1 MMWRFGDPNRPE
13 PGPVPVFRNLQS
25 EEQSNVRLN
34 SIKLSG
40 FKSFVDPTN
49 FQVPGQLVG
58 VVGPNGCGKSNIID
72 AVRWVLGESKASELR
87 GESMQDVI
95 FNGTTTRK
103 PAGRSSVELMFDNSE
118 GKAAGPWGRYTEIA
132 VKRTLTRDG
141 TSTYYINNQAVRR
154 RDIQDIF
161 LGTGL
166 GPRAYAIIG
175 QGMISRIIEAR
186 PEELRIFLEE
196 AAGVSKY
203 KERRRETENRLQDTR
218 ENLIR
223 VEDILRELNANLE
236 KLTAQAAVAQ
246 KFRELQGDQEEKQK
260 LLWLL
265 RKNEAKGEQE
275 KVVRDIEKART
286 DLEEQTAQLRHVE
299 TELEH
304 TRQAHYAGGDRMH
317 QAQGHLYQTNSE
329 IGSLEA
335 QIKFV
340 IESRNRLQS
349 QLNSLTAQRDQ
360 WQRQGTQ
367 YQDDLA
373 EAGLH
378 LAEHAAR
385 VAQAQQAAQHQ
396 HNALPALEQAW
407 RESQLKTTESRGK
420 IMQAQQQIELES
432 AHQRNASNIL
442 ANLTV
447 RRERLSQEQGGL
459 SLPDT
464 THLSNLKTQLAEKQ
478 AAWEE
483 ANQQLQ
489 HAQEQQ
495 PKLEEEGRAAQQQ
508 LNAETANKAQLE
520 ARLAALKQL
529 QESVQS
535 QGKVQPWLKKHEL
548 GELPRLWQKL
558 HIDAGWET
566 ALESVLRERTSA
578 LEVSNLDWAK
588 AFFNDAPPA
597 KLALFTPNP
606 GAAAAGAEAPAG
618 LKPFLNLLQL
628 NDPGLRALMQ
638 DWLHNAFVA
647 EDTAAAFVDR
657 AKLPLGAYFVTKQGH
672 VIGKASVRFYAAD
685 SEQDGMLARQQEIE
699 NISKQ
704 TRAQQM
710 LADEA
715 KSRAVRADA
724 ALSQATQRMQE
735 IRLRANT
742 LTQTVHGLQLDV
754 MKLSEVQERFNQ
766 RSSQIVADLAE
777 IATHEAEQQQ
787 IKSESEAKFEQLDV
801 ELARIQEAHED
812 GQTAYLAKEQQ
823 LNDARGH
830 LRELERT
837 AQEAEFAEKSHRN
850 KIDELKR
857 SIATALEQAAQ
868 LFANMEQGQLEL
880 GTLDDQAAQAGLQS
894 LLEKRSDQE
903 RALADTRHELDQLT
917 QKLRQHEEA
926 RMQAERSLQPQR
938 DRITELQLKEQAA
951 RLNQEQ
957 YAQQLAEAQA
967 DEAALAEKLTGDL
980 KPSYLQGEVT
990 RLTNAIA
997 ALGAVN
1003 LAALDELAQASERK
1017 NFLDAQNADLTEAIN
1032 TLQDAIHKIDKETRA
1047 LLQDTFDQ
1055 VNRHFGELF
1064 PVLFGG
1070 GNAKLIMT
1078 GEEILDSGVQVMAQP
1093 PGKKNATI
1101 HLLSG
1106 GEKALTAT
1114 ALVFSI
1120 FQLNPAPFCLLDE
1133 VDAPLDDA
1141 NTERFCNLVKR
1152 MSASTQ
1158 FLFISH
1164 NKIAMEMAQQ
1174 LIGVTMQEQG
1184 VSRIVAV
1191 DMASAASFAAE
1202 EQAA

>member
-1 MMWRFGDPNRPE
+1 M
-13 PGPVPVFRNLQS
+13 
-25 EEQSNVRLN
+25 RLT

-95 FNGTTTRK
+95 FNGSTNRK
-103 PAGRSSVELMFDNSE
+103 PAGRSSVELVFDNGD
-118 GKAAGPWGRYTEIA
+118 GKAAGQWSQYAEIA

-141 TSTYYINNQAVRR
+141 TSTYYINNQSVRR

-203 KERRRETENRLQDTR
+203 KERRRETENRLHDTR
-218 ENLIR
+218 ENLTR

-236 KLTAQAAVAQ
+236 KLEAQAAVA
-246 KFRELQGDQEEKQK
+246 KRFHDLQGDQEEKQK

-265 RKNEAKGEQE
+265 RKNEAKAEQE
-275 KVVRDIEKART
+275 KFFREIEKAQT
-286 DLEEQTAQLRHVE
+286 DLEEQTAKLRHVE

-304 TRQAHYAGGDRMH
+304 MRQSHYAAGDRLH

-340 IESRNRLQS
+340 IESRTRLQT
-349 QLNSLTAQRDQ
+349 QLNSLTVQRDQ

-367 YQDDLA
+367 HQDDLA
-373 EAGLH
+373 EAEIH
-378 LAEHAAR
+378 LEEQGMR
-385 VAQAQQAAQHQ
+385 VEQAQQSVQDC
-396 HNALPALEQAW
+396 NDSLPTLEQAW
-407 RESQLKTTESRGK
+407 REAQLKTTESRGK
-420 IMQAQQQIELES
+420 IMQIQQQIELES

-442 ANLTV
+442 NGLTT
-447 RRERLSQEQGGL
+447 RRERLMQEKSGL
-459 SLPDT
+459 NMPDDV
-464 THLSNLKTQLAEKQ
+464 HLNNLKLQLEEKQ
-478 AAWEE
+478 ATLEE
-483 ANQQLQ
+483 SGMQLEE
-489 HAQEQQ
+489 AQEQL
-495 PKLEEEGRAAQQQ
+495 PRLEEERRAAQE
-508 LNAETANKAQLE
+508 LVNKESTANGQLE
-520 ARLAALKQL
+520 ARLTALKQL

-535 QGKVQPWLKKHEL
+535 QGKVQPWLEKHEL
-548 GELPRLWQKL
+548 AKLPRLWQKL
-558 HIDAGWET
+558 HIEQGWET
-566 ALESVLRERTSA
+566 ALESVLRERMSA

-597 KLALFTPNP
+597 KLALFAPNP
-606 GAAAAGAEAPAG
+606 AAAPAAPPPAG
-618 LKPFLNLLQL
+618 LKPFINLLQL
-628 NDPGLRALMQ
+628 NDPGLRALLQ
-638 DWLHNAFVA
+638 DWLHNVFLAD
-647 EDTAAAFVDR
+647 DTASAFADR
-657 AKLPLGAYFVTKQGH
+657 SKLPAGACFVTRQGH
-672 VIGKASVRFYAAD
+672 VVSQSSVRFYASD

-699 NISKQ
+699 NITKQ
-704 TRAQQM
+704 QRVQSM

-715 KSRAVRADA
+715 KSRAVRAEA
-724 ALSQATQRMQE
+724 ALTGATQRLQE
-735 IRLRANT
+735 LRQRVNG
-742 LTQTVHGLQLDV
+742 LTQAVHSLQIEV

-766 RSSQIVADLAE
+766 RSTQIVADLAE
-777 IATHEAEQQQ
+777 IEAQEVEQQH
-787 IKSESEAKFEQLDV
+787 IKAESEAKFEQLDI
-801 ELARIQEAHED
+801 ELAELQESHEN
-812 GQTAYLAKEQQ
+812 GQTDYLGKEQQ
-823 LNDARGH
+823 LNDARQK
-830 LRELERT
+830 LRELERA
-837 AQEAEFAEKSHRN
+837 AQESEFAEKSQRN
-850 KIDELKR
+850 KIEELKR

-868 LFANMEQGQLEL
+868 LFASMEQGSLEL
-880 GTLDDQAAQAGLQS
+880 ESLDDQAAQAGLQS
-894 LLEKRSDQE
+894 LLDKRSEQE
-903 RALADTRHELDQLT
+903 RALADARHELDQLS
-917 QKLRQHEEA
+917 QQLRQHEEN
-926 RMQAERSLQPQR
+926 RMQSERSLQPQR

-957 YAQQLAEAQA
+957 FTQALADTQA
-967 DEAALAEKLTGDL
+967 DEAALSEKLTSEMR
-980 KPSYLQGEVT
+980 PSYLQGEVT

-1003 LAALDELAQASERK
+1003 LAALDELATASERK
-1017 NFLDAQNADLTEAIN
+1017 NFLDSQHADLTEAMN
-1032 TLQDAIHKIDKETRA
+1032 TLEDAIHKIDIETRG
-1047 LLQDTFDQ
+1047 LLQDTFDK
-1055 VNRHFGELF
+1055 VNTHFAELF
-1064 PVLFGG
+1064 PILFGG
-1070 GNAKLIMT
+1070 GQAKLIMT
-1078 GEEILDSGVQVMAQP
+1078 GDEILDSGVQVMAQP

-1114 ALVFSI
+1114 ALVFSM

-1141 NTERFCNLVKR
+1141 NTERFCNMVKR
-1152 MSASTQ
+1152 MSVHTQ

-1164 NKIAMEMAQQ
+1164 NKIAMEMANQ

-1191 DMASAASFAAE
+1191 DMESAVNLTAE

>member
-1 MMWRFGDPNRPE
+1 M
-13 PGPVPVFRNLQS
+13 
-25 EEQSNVRLN
+25 RLT

-58 VVGPNGCGKSNIID
+58 VVGPNGCGKSNIMD

-95 FNGTTTRK
+95 FNGSTTRK
-103 PAGRSSVELMFDNSE
+103 PAGRASVELVFDNAD
-118 GKAAGPWGRYTEIA
+118 GRAAGQWSQYAEIA

-186 PEELRIFLEE
+186 PEDLRIFLEE

-203 KERRRETENRLQDTR
+203 KERRRETENRLHDTR
-218 ENLIR
+218 ENLTR

-236 KLTAQAAVAQ
+236 KLEAQAAVAQ
-246 KFRELQGDQEEKQK
+246 KFRELQADQEEKQK

-265 RKNEAKGEQE
+265 RKNEAKTEQE
-275 KVVRDIEKART
+275 KFFREIERAQT
-286 DLEEQTAQLRHVE
+286 ELEEQTAKLRHVE

-304 TRQAHYAGGDRMH
+304 MRQAHYAAGDRMH

-340 IESRNRLQS
+340 IESRNRLQT
-349 QLNSLTAQRDQ
+349 QLNSLKAQRDQ
-360 WQRQGTQ
+360 WQSQGQ
-367 YQDDLA
+367 QQQEELA
-373 EAGLH
+373 EAEMH
-378 LAEHAAR
+378 LEEHGMRVEQAQHAA
-385 VAQAQQAAQHQ
+385 QQQNEQ
-396 HNALPALEQAW
+396 LPALELAW
-407 RESQLKTTESRGK
+407 REAQTKTTESRAR
-420 IMQAQQQIELES
+420 IMQAQQRIELES

-442 ANLTV
+442 ANLAS
-447 RRERLSQEQGGL
+447 RRERLMQEKNGMA
-459 SLPDT
+459 LPDT
-464 THLSNLKTQLAEKQ
+464 AHLGNLKMQLEEKQ
-478 AAWEE
+478 AALEE
-483 ANQQLQ
+483 
-489 HAQEQQ
+489 AQEQLEAAQ
-495 PKLEEEGRAAQQQ
+495 EQLPKLEEERRAAQQQ
-508 LNAETANKAQLE
+508 FNAETASNAQLE
-520 ARLAALKQL
+520 ARLSALKQL
-529 QESVQS
+529 QENVQT
-535 QGKVQPWLKKHEL
+535 QGKVQPWLQKHEL

-558 HIDAGWET
+558 HVDQGWET

-588 AFFNDAPPA
+588 AFFGDAPPA
-597 KLALFTPNP
+597 KLALYSPNAT
-606 GAAAAGAEAPAG
+606 AAPAGEAPAG
-618 LKPFLNLLQL
+618 LKPFINLLQL

-638 DWLHNAFVA
+638 DWLNNVFVA
-647 EDTAAAFVDR
+647 EDVNAAFIDR
-657 AKLPLGAYFVTKQGH
+657 VKLPSGGCLVTRQGH
-672 VIGKASVRFYAAD
+672 IVGRSSVRFYASD

-699 NISKQ
+699 NITKQ
-704 TRAQQM
+704 LRAQQM

-715 KSRAVRADA
+715 KSRTVRADA
-724 ALSQATQRMQE
+724 ALSQATQRLQE
-735 IRLRANT
+735 LRQRT
-742 LTQTVHGLQLDV
+742 GSLTQAAHALQIEV
-754 MKLSEVQERFNQ
+754 MKLTEVQERFNQ
-766 RSSQIVADLAE
+766 RSTQIEADLAE
-777 IATHEAEQQQ
+777 IAAQEAEQQQ
-787 IKSESEAKFEQLDV
+787 AKAESEARFEQLDI
-801 ELARIQEAHED
+801 ELAELQEHHEN
-812 GQTAYLAKEQQ
+812 GQTDYLAREQQ
-823 LNDARGH
+823 LNGARMR
-830 LRELERT
+830 LRDLERA

-850 KIDELKR
+850 KIEELKR
-857 SIATALEQAAQ
+857 NIATALEQSAK
-868 LFANMEQGQLEL
+868 LFASMEQGHLEL
-880 GTLDDQAAQAGLQS
+880 ESLDDQAAQAGLQA
-894 LLEKRSDQE
+894 LLEKRSEQE
-903 RALADTRHELDQLT
+903 RALADARHELDQLT
-917 QKLRQHEEA
+917 QKLRHADEA
-926 RMQAERSLQPQR
+926 RMQGERSLQPLR
-938 DRITELQLKEQAA
+938 DRIMELQLKEQAA

-957 YAQQLAEAQA
+957 YAQQLLEAQA
-967 DEAALAEKLTGDL
+967 DEAALAEKLNPDMR
-980 KPSYLQGEVT
+980 PSYLQGEVT

-997 ALGAVN
+997 ALGPVN

-1017 NFLDAQNADLTEAIN
+1017 NFLDAQNADLIEAIS
-1032 TLQDAIHKIDKETRA
+1032 TLEDAINKIDRETRD
-1047 LLQDTFDQ
+1047 LLQDTFDK
-1055 VNRHFGELF
+1055 VNKHFGELF
-1064 PVLFGG
+1064 PILFGG
-1070 GNAKLIMT
+1070 GQAKLIMT

-1114 ALVFSI
+1114 ALVFSM

-1141 NTERFCNLVKR
+1141 NTERFCNMVKR
-1152 MSASTQ
+1152 MSSQTQ

-1191 DMASAASFAAE
+1191 DMESAANFATQA
-1202 EQAA
+1202 QAA

>member
-1 MMWRFGDPNRPE
+1 
-13 PGPVPVFRNLQS
+13 
-25 EEQSNVRLN
+25 VRLT

-95 FNGTTTRK
+95 FNGTTSRK
-103 PAGRSSVELMFDNSE
+103 PAGRASVELVFDNSD
-118 GKAAGPWGRYTEIA
+118 GKAAGQWSQYAEIA

-203 KERRRETENRLQDTR
+203 KERRRETENRLHDTR
-218 ENLIR
+218 ENLQR
-223 VEDILRELNANLE
+223 VDDILRELNANLQ
-236 KLTAQAAVAQ
+236 KLQAQAEVAQ
-246 KFRELQGDQEEKQK
+246 KFHALNADQEEKQK

-265 RKNEAKGEQE
+265 RKNEAQAEQE
-275 KVVRDIEKART
+275 KFFRDIEKAQT
-286 DLEEQTAQLRHVE
+286 DLEEQTAKLRHVE

-304 TRQAHYAGGDRMH
+304 MRQAHYAAGDRMH

-340 IESRNRLQS
+340 IESRSRLQA

-360 WQRQGTQ
+360 WERQGAH
-367 YQDDLA
+367 YREELA
-373 EAGLH
+373 D
-378 LAEHAAR
+378 AEFRLEEYAAR
-385 VAQAQQAAQHQ
+385 VEQAQYAAQQQ
-396 HNALPALEQAW
+396 HDALPALEQAW
-407 RESQLKTTESRGK
+407 REAQLKTTESRSK
-420 IMQAQQQIELES
+420 IMQVQQQIELES

-442 ANLTV
+442 ANLSA
-447 RRERLSQEQGGL
+447 RRERLQQEKNGL
-459 SLPDT
+459 HLPDAA
-464 THLSNLKTQLAEKQ
+464 HLANMRMQLEEKQ
-478 AAWEE
+478 ATLEE
-483 ANQQLQ
+483 ARMHLEE
-489 HAQEQQ
+489 AQEQL
-495 PKLEEEGRAAQQQ
+495 PRLEEERRSAQEQV
-508 LNAETANKAQLE
+508 NAETANNAQLE

-529 QESVQS
+529 QESVQTE
-535 QGKVQPWLKKHEL
+535 GKVQPWLNKHQL
-548 GELPRLWQKL
+548 SELPRLWQKL
-558 HIDAGWET
+558 HVESGWET

-588 AFFNDAPPA
+588 AFFGDAPPA
-597 KLALFTPNP
+597 KLALYTASAGVATP
-606 GAAAAGAEAPAG
+606 AEADSAD
-618 LKPFLNLLQL
+618 LKPFLNLLKL
-628 NDPGLRALMQ
+628 NDPGMRALLQ
-638 DWLHNAFVA
+638 DWLHNIFIADDAASAFA
-647 EDTAAAFVDR
+647 QR
-657 AKLPLGAYFVTKQGH
+657 SSLPPGGSFVTRQGH
-672 VIGKASVRFYAAD
+672 LISKASVRFYASD

-699 NISKQ
+699 NLTKQ
-704 TRAQQM
+704 LRAQQL

-715 KSRAVRADA
+715 KGRAVRAEA
-724 ALSQATQRMQE
+724 ALSQATQRLQE
-735 IRLRANT
+735 LRQRVAS

-754 MKLSEVQERFNQ
+754 MKQTEVQERFNQ
-766 RSSQIVADLAE
+766 RSTQIESDLEE
-777 IATHEAEQQQ
+777 IAMQEAEQQQ
-787 IKSESEAKFEQLDV
+787 IKVESEAKFEQLDIA
-801 ELARIQEAHED
+801 LAEIQEAHEM
-812 GQTAYLAKEQQ
+812 GQTAFLAREQQ
-823 LNDARGH
+823 LNDARQR
-830 LRELERT
+830 LRELERA
-837 AQEAEFAEKSHRN
+837 AQETEFAEKSHRS

-857 SIATALEQAAQ
+857 SIATAVEQAAQ
-868 LFANMEQGQLEL
+868 LFQSMQQGHLEL
-880 GTLDDQAAQAGLQS
+880 ENLDDQAAQAGLQS

-903 RALADTRHELDQLT
+903 RALADARHELDQLT
-917 QKLRQHEEA
+917 QKLRHQEDA

-938 DRITELQLKEQAA
+938 DRIMELQLKEQAA

-957 YAQQLAEAQA
+957 YAQQLAEAQT
-967 DEAALAEKLTGDL
+967 DEAALAEKLTPDMR
-980 KPSYLQGEVT
+980 PSYLQGEVT

-1017 NFLDAQNADLTEAIN
+1017 QFLDAQYADLTEAIN
-1032 TLQDAIHKIDKETRA
+1032 TLQDAIHKIDKETRD
-1047 LLQDTFDQ
+1047 LLQDTFDK
-1055 VNRHFGELF
+1055 VNRHFGDLF
-1064 PVLFGG
+1064 PILFGG

-1114 ALVFSI
+1114 ALVFSM

-1141 NTERFCNLVKR
+1141 NTERFCNMVKR
-1152 MSASTQ
+1152 MSSHTQ

-1191 DMASAASFAAE
+1191 DMESATNFAAE
-1202 EQAA
+1202 AQAA